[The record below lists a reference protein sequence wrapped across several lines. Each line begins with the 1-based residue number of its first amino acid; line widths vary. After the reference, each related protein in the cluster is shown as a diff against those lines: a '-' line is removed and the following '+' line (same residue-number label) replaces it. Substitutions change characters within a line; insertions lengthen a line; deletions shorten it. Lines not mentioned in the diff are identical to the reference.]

1 MKPRKISLC
10 LLALAMTMAM
20 STSAFAAS
28 PDEPLLSGTE
38 PEVPEICYP
47 TYVAQS
53 DDGTELRKYYDLGP
67 EDDPAGIPRSDFEQ
81 DGFHYTMTDLL
92 KQELPEYEER
102 LHTETVSV
110 ASKSKDMATVLS
122 VLPEK
127 KEFITE
133 DGFTGT
139 LTLRLESVQVEVSGY
154 GSTTKEISATRSYP
168 NLSDQDTQFIPK
180 TIEQDGKTLT
190 LQNIEWQSDN
200 TATVDGYALTDR
212 YTAVATYTGSKTSSY
227 VKGYT
232 VTAEY
237 SGTVSRIA
245 LNKVLA
251 DYEKE
256 NPTDGYSKRGI
267 YHFSNEGVC
276 SWFDFTK
283 KIAELAG
290 NTACDIEPCHSDEFP
305 SPVKR
310 PAYSVLDKTKIK
322 ETFGLKIPYWTDSLR
337 KCMGNMDA
345 LKA

>member
-28 PDEPLLSGTE
+28 PDEPLLGGTVTE
-38 PEVPEICYP
+38 QPEILYP

-53 DDGTELRKYYDLGP
+53 DDKTEFRKYYDLSP

-154 GSTTKEISATRSYP
+154 GSTTKEISATRTYP

-232 VTAEY
+232 VTADY

-245 LNKVLA
+245 LNKVRYVA
-251 DYEKE
+251 IFEGISIAPVE
-256 NPTDGYSKRGI
+256 EPVEEPVPTDPPVQEPGEAPASFNWAVLLVPLGLIVAAGGGIGIALFMKRRR
-267 YHFSNEGVC
+267 E
-276 SWFDFTK
+276 T
-283 KIAELAG
+283 
-290 NTACDIEPCHSDEFP
+290 DE
-305 SPVKR
+305 SE
-310 PAYSVLDKTKIK
+310 DDT
-322 ETFGLKIPYWTDSLR
+322 E
-337 KCMGNMDA
+337 
-345 LKA
+345 

>member
-10 LLALAMTMAM
+10 ALALAMTMAM
-20 STSAFAAS
+20 STSAFAAA
-28 PDEPLLSGTE
+28 PDEPLLSAKQTE
-38 PEVPEICYP
+38 VLYP
-47 TYVAQS
+47 SYIAQS
-53 DDGTELRKYYDLGP
+53 DDKTEFRKYYDLSP

-81 DGFHYTMTDLL
+81 DGVHYTMTDLL

-190 LQNIEWQSDN
+190 LQNIEWKSDN

-232 VTAEY
+232 VTADY
-237 SGTVSRIA
+237 SGTVNRIA
-245 LNKVLA
+245 LNKVRYVA
-251 DYEKE
+251 IFEGTSIT
-256 NPTDGYSKRGI
+256 PTEGPNSNDLSVQEPGEAPTSFNWAVLLVPLGLIVAAGGGI
-267 YHFSNEGVC
+267 G
-276 SWFDFTK
+276 
-283 KIAELAG
+283 IALMVKHRRE
-290 NTACDIEPCHSDEFP
+290 SDE
-305 SPVKR
+305 SE
-310 PAYSVLDKTKIK
+310 A
-322 ETFGLKIPYWTDSLR
+322 
-337 KCMGNMDA
+337 DA
-345 LKA
+345 E

>member
-1 MKPRKISLC
+1 MKRRTISIS

-28 PDEPLLSGTE
+28 PDEPLLSGSSTE
-38 PEVPEICYP
+38 QPEICYP

-53 DDGTELRKYYDLGP
+53 EDGTELRKYYDLGP

-81 DGFHYTMTDLL
+81 DGFHYTLTDLL

-139 LTLRLESVQVEVSGY
+139 LTLKLESVQVEVSGY
-154 GSTTKEISATRSYP
+154 GSTTKEISATRTYP

-190 LQNIEWQSDN
+190 LQNIEWQTDN
-200 TATVDGYALTDR
+200 TATVDGYAMGDR

-245 LNKVLA
+245 LNKVRYVA
-251 DYEKE
+251 
-256 NPTDGYSKRGI
+256 I
-267 YHFSNEGVC
+267 FEGVC
-276 SWFDFTK
+276 
-283 KIAELAG
+283 IAPVEEEPLEDIVPTDPPAQEPGEAPESFNWPVLLVPLGVIVAAG
-290 NTACDIEPCHSDEFP
+290 GGIGIALFMKRRRESDE
-305 SPVKR
+305 S
-310 PAYSVLDKTKIK
+310 
-322 ETFGLKIPYWTDSLR
+322 EG
-337 KCMGNMDA
+337 DA
-345 LKA
+345 E

>member
-10 LLALAMTMAM
+10 LLALAMTMTM
-20 STSAFAAS
+20 STSAFAAR
-28 PDEPLLSGTE
+28 PDEPLLGGTE

-67 EDDPAGIPRSDFEQ
+67 EDDPMGIPRTDFEQ
-81 DGFHYTMTDLL
+81 DGFRYTMTDLL

-102 LHTETVSV
+102 LHAETVSV

-154 GSTTKEISATRSYP
+154 GSTTKEISATRTYP

-190 LQNIEWQSDN
+190 LQAIDWQSDN

-245 LNKVLA
+245 LNKVRYVAIFEGVRIAPVEETPLEGIA
-251 DYEKE
+251 
-256 NPTDGYSKRGI
+256 PTD
-267 YHFSNEGVC
+267 
-276 SWFDFTK
+276 
-283 KIAELAG
+283 
-290 NTACDIEPCHSDEFP
+290 
-305 SPVKR
+305 SPVQE
-310 PAYSVLDKTKIK
+310 PGEAPTSFNWAVLLVPLAVIAAAGGGIGIALLVKHRK
-322 ETFGLKIPYWTDSLR
+322 ESEDESEDDTE
-337 KCMGNMDA
+337 
-345 LKA
+345 

>member
-1 MKPRKISLC
+1 MKRRKISFC

-20 STSAFAAS
+20 STSAFAAETDS
-28 PDEPLLSGTE
+28 PLLSDTGTAQAA
-38 PEVPEICYP
+38 VCYP
-47 TYVAQS
+47 TYVARS
-53 DDGTELRKYYDLGP
+53 EDGTEIRKYYDLGP
-67 EDDPAGIPRSDFEQ
+67 EDDPAGIPRTDFEQ

-110 ASKSKDMATVLS
+110 ASKSKDMATILS

-154 GSTTKEISATRSYP
+154 GSTTKEISATRTYP

-190 LQNIEWQSDN
+190 LQTIDWQSDN

-245 LNKVLA
+245 LNKVRYVA
-251 DYEKE
+251 
-256 NPTDGYSKRGI
+256 I
-267 YHFSNEGVC
+267 FEGVC
-276 SWFDFTK
+276 
-283 KIAELAG
+283 IAPVEEESVEEPAPTDPPVQEPADATASFNWAVLLVPLALVAAAG
-290 NTACDIEPCHSDEFP
+290 GGIGIALLVKHRRESDE
-305 SPVKR
+305 SE
-310 PAYSVLDKTKIK
+310 DDT
-322 ETFGLKIPYWTDSLR
+322 E
-337 KCMGNMDA
+337 
-345 LKA
+345 

>member
-20 STSAFAAS
+20 TTSAFAAS
-28 PDEPLLSGTE
+28 PDDPLLSGTTTE
-38 PEVPEICYP
+38 QPEICYP

-53 DDGTELRKYYDLGP
+53 EDGTELRKYYDLGP

-81 DGFHYTMTDLL
+81 DGFHYTLTDLL

-139 LTLRLESVQVEVSGY
+139 LTLKLESVQVEVSGY
-154 GSTTKEISATRSYP
+154 GSTTKEISATRTYP

-190 LQNIEWQSDN
+190 LQNIEWQTDN
-200 TATVDGYALTDR
+200 TATVDGYAMGDR

-245 LNKVLA
+245 LNKVRYVA
-251 DYEKE
+251 
-256 NPTDGYSKRGI
+256 I
-267 YHFSNEGVC
+267 FEGVC
-276 SWFDFTK
+276 
-283 KIAELAG
+283 IAPVEEEPLEDIVPTDPPVQEPGEAPESFNWPVLLVPLGVIVAAG
-290 NTACDIEPCHSDEFP
+290 GGIGIALFMKRRRESDE
-305 SPVKR
+305 S
-310 PAYSVLDKTKIK
+310 
-322 ETFGLKIPYWTDSLR
+322 EG
-337 KCMGNMDA
+337 DA
-345 LKA
+345 E

>member
-20 STSAFAAS
+20 STSAFAAR

-53 DDGTELRKYYDLGP
+53 DDRTELRKYYDLGP
-67 EDDPAGIPRSDFEQ
+67 EDDPMGIPRTDFEQ
-81 DGFHYTMTDLL
+81 DGFRYTMTDLL

-102 LHTETVSV
+102 LHAETVSV

-154 GSTTKEISATRSYP
+154 GSTTKEISATRTYP

-190 LQNIEWQSDN
+190 LQTIDWQSDN

-212 YTAVATYTGSKTSSY
+212 YTAVATYTGNKTSSY

-232 VTAEY
+232 VTAKY

-245 LNKVLA
+245 LNKVRYVAIFEGVRIAPVEETPLEGIA
-251 DYEKE
+251 
-256 NPTDGYSKRGI
+256 PTD
-267 YHFSNEGVC
+267 
-276 SWFDFTK
+276 
-283 KIAELAG
+283 
-290 NTACDIEPCHSDEFP
+290 
-305 SPVKR
+305 SPVQEPGEA
-310 PAYSVLDKTKIK
+310 PASFNWAVLLVPLAVIAAAGGGIGIALLVKHRK
-322 ETFGLKIPYWTDSLR
+322 ESEDESEDDTE
-337 KCMGNMDA
+337 
-345 LKA
+345 

>member
-127 KEFITE
+127 KEKGAYPKKRTSVIRK
-133 DGFTGT
+133 
-139 LTLRLESVQVEVSGY
+139 LREKQIAIARRAGKPIPKFLEQQVERE
-154 GSTTKEISATRSYP
+154 K
-168 NLSDQDTQFIPK
+168 
-180 TIEQDGKTLT
+180 
-190 LQNIEWQSDN
+190 
-200 TATVDGYALTDR
+200 
-212 YTAVATYTGSKTSSY
+212 
-227 VKGYT
+227 
-232 VTAEY
+232 
-237 SGTVSRIA
+237 SR
-245 LNKVLA
+245 
-251 DYEKE
+251 
-256 NPTDGYSKRGI
+256 R
-267 YHFSNEGVC
+267 
-276 SWFDFTK
+276 
-283 KIAELAG
+283 
-290 NTACDIEPCHSDEFP
+290 
-305 SPVKR
+305 
-310 PAYSVLDKTKIK
+310 
-322 ETFGLKIPYWTDSLR
+322 
-337 KCMGNMDA
+337 
-345 LKA
+345 

>member
-1 MKPRKISLC
+1 MKPRKMSLC
-10 LLALAMTMAM
+10 LLAVAMAMAM
-20 STSAFAAS
+20 STSAFAAG
-28 PDEPLLSGTE
+28 PDEPLLSGTTTE
-38 PEVPEICYP
+38 QPEVCYP
-47 TYVAQS
+47 TYVARS
-53 DDGTELRKYYDLGP
+53 DDGTEIRKYYDLGP

-81 DGFHYTMTDLL
+81 DGFYYTMTDLL
-92 KQELPEYEER
+92 KQELPAYEER

-154 GSTTKEISATRSYP
+154 GSTTKEISATRTYP

-212 YTAVATYTGSKTSSY
+212 YTAVATYTGSTTSSY

-237 SGTVSRIA
+237 TGTVSRIA
-245 LNKVLA
+245 LNKVRYVA
-251 DYEKE
+251 
-256 NPTDGYSKRGI
+256 I
-267 YHFSNEGVC
+267 FEGVC
-276 SWFDFTK
+276 ITPVEEEPLEDVVPTDQTEQEPVETPSSFNWAVLLVPLAV
-283 KIAELAG
+283 IAAAG
-290 NTACDIEPCHSDEFP
+290 GGVGIALLVKRRQESDE
-305 SPVKR
+305 SE
-310 PAYSVLDKTKIK
+310 DDT
-322 ETFGLKIPYWTDSLR
+322 E
-337 KCMGNMDA
+337 
-345 LKA
+345 

>member
-28 PDEPLLSGTE
+28 PDEPLLSVTE

-53 DDGTELRKYYDLGP
+53 DDGTEFRKYYDLGP
-67 EDDPAGIPRSDFEQ
+67 EDDPAGIPRTDFEQ

-154 GSTTKEISATRSYP
+154 GSTTKEISATRTYP

-190 LQNIEWQSDN
+190 LQTIDWQSDN
-200 TATVDGYALTDR
+200 TETVDGYALTDR

-245 LNKVLA
+245 LNKVRYVA
-251 DYEKE
+251 IFEGVSIAPVE
-256 NPTDGYSKRGI
+256 EPVEEPVPTDPPVQEPVDEPASFNWAVLLVPLAVVAAAGGGI
-267 YHFSNEGVC
+267 G
-276 SWFDFTK
+276 
-283 KIAELAG
+283 IALL
-290 NTACDIEPCHSDEFP
+290 
-305 SPVKR
+305 VKHR
-310 PAYSVLDKTKIK
+310 TESEEESGDDT
-322 ETFGLKIPYWTDSLR
+322 E
-337 KCMGNMDA
+337 
-345 LKA
+345 

>member
-1 MKPRKISLC
+1 MKRRTISIG

-28 PDEPLLSGTE
+28 PDEPLLSGSSAE
-38 PEVPEICYP
+38 QPEICYP

-53 DDGTELRKYYDLGP
+53 EDGTELRKYYDLGP

-81 DGFHYTMTDLL
+81 DGFHYTLTDLL

-122 VLPEK
+122 VLTEK

-139 LTLRLESVQVEVSGY
+139 LSLKLESVQVEVSGY
-154 GSTTKEISATRSYP
+154 GSTTKEISATRTYP

-190 LQNIEWQSDN
+190 LQNIDWQTDN
-200 TATVDGYALTDR
+200 TATVDGYAMGDR

-245 LNKVLA
+245 LNKVRYVA
-251 DYEKE
+251 
-256 NPTDGYSKRGI
+256 I
-267 YHFSNEGVC
+267 FEGVC
-276 SWFDFTK
+276 
-283 KIAELAG
+283 IAPVEEEPLEDIVPTDSPVQKPGEAPEAFNWPVLLVPLAVIVAAG
-290 NTACDIEPCHSDEFP
+290 GGIGIALFMKRRRESDE
-305 SPVKR
+305 SEG
-310 PAYSVLDKTKIK
+310 DT
-322 ETFGLKIPYWTDSLR
+322 E
-337 KCMGNMDA
+337 
-345 LKA
+345 

>member
-1 MKPRKISLC
+1 MKHRTISIS

-28 PDEPLLSGTE
+28 PDEPLLSGSSTE
-38 PEVPEICYP
+38 QPEICYP

-53 DDGTELRKYYDLGP
+53 EDGTELRKYYDLGP

-81 DGFHYTMTDLL
+81 DGFHYTLTDLL

-139 LTLRLESVQVEVSGY
+139 LTLKLESVQVEVSGY
-154 GSTTKEISATRSYP
+154 GSTTKEISATRTYP

-190 LQNIEWQSDN
+190 LQNIEWQTDN
-200 TATVDGYALTDR
+200 TATVDGYAMGDR

-245 LNKVLA
+245 LNKVRYVA
-251 DYEKE
+251 
-256 NPTDGYSKRGI
+256 I
-267 YHFSNEGVC
+267 FEGVC
-276 SWFDFTK
+276 
-283 KIAELAG
+283 IAPVEEEPLEDIVPTDPPVQEPGEAPESFNWPVLLVPLGVIVAAG
-290 NTACDIEPCHSDEFP
+290 GGIGIALFMKRRRESDE
-305 SPVKR
+305 S
-310 PAYSVLDKTKIK
+310 
-322 ETFGLKIPYWTDSLR
+322 EG
-337 KCMGNMDA
+337 DA
-345 LKA
+345 E

>member
-20 STSAFAAS
+20 STSAFAAG
-28 PDEPLLSGTE
+28 PDEPLLGGTE

-53 DDGTELRKYYDLGP
+53 DDGTEFRKYYDLGP
-67 EDDPAGIPRSDFEQ
+67 EDDPAGIPRTDFEQ

-154 GSTTKEISATRSYP
+154 GSTTKEISATRTYP

-190 LQNIEWQSDN
+190 LQTIDWQSDN

-245 LNKVLA
+245 LNKVRYVAIFEGVRLA
-251 DYEKE
+251 PIEE
-256 NPTDGYSKRGI
+256 PVEEPVPTDPPVQEPADTTASFNWAVLLVPLAVVAAAGGGI
-267 YHFSNEGVC
+267 G
-276 SWFDFTK
+276 
-283 KIAELAG
+283 IALL
-290 NTACDIEPCHSDEFP
+290 
-305 SPVKR
+305 VKHR
-310 PAYSVLDKTKIK
+310 K
-322 ETFGLKIPYWTDSLR
+322 ESEEESEDDTE
-337 KCMGNMDA
+337 
-345 LKA
+345 

>member
-1 MKPRKISLC
+1 MKRRTISIS

-28 PDEPLLSGTE
+28 PDEPLLSGSSTE
-38 PEVPEICYP
+38 QPEICYP

-53 DDGTELRKYYDLGP
+53 EDGTELRKYYDLGP

-81 DGFHYTMTDLL
+81 DGFHYTLTDLL

-139 LTLRLESVQVEVSGY
+139 LTRKLESVQVEVSGY
-154 GSTTKEISATRSYP
+154 GSTTKEISATRTYP

-190 LQNIEWQSDN
+190 LQNIEWQTDN
-200 TATVDGYALTDR
+200 TATVDGYAMGDR

-245 LNKVLA
+245 LNKVRYVA
-251 DYEKE
+251 
-256 NPTDGYSKRGI
+256 I
-267 YHFSNEGVC
+267 FEGVC
-276 SWFDFTK
+276 
-283 KIAELAG
+283 IAPVEEEPLEDIVPTDPPGQEPGEAPESFNWPVLLVPLGVIVAAG
-290 NTACDIEPCHSDEFP
+290 GGIGIALFMKRRRESDE
-305 SPVKR
+305 S
-310 PAYSVLDKTKIK
+310 
-322 ETFGLKIPYWTDSLR
+322 EG
-337 KCMGNMDA
+337 DA
-345 LKA
+345 E

>member
-10 LLALAMTMAM
+10 LLTLAMTMAM

-28 PDEPLLSGTE
+28 PDEPLLGGTVTE
-38 PEVPEICYP
+38 QPEVLYP

-53 DDGTELRKYYDLGP
+53 DDKTEFRKYYDLSP

-245 LNKVLA
+245 LNKVRYVAIFEGVRIAPVEEAPLEDIA
-251 DYEKE
+251 
-256 NPTDGYSKRGI
+256 PTDPPVQEPGEAPASFNWAVLLVPLAVIAAAGGGIGIALFMKRRR
-267 YHFSNEGVC
+267 E
-276 SWFDFTK
+276 T
-283 KIAELAG
+283 
-290 NTACDIEPCHSDEFP
+290 DE
-305 SPVKR
+305 SE
-310 PAYSVLDKTKIK
+310 DDT
-322 ETFGLKIPYWTDSLR
+322 E
-337 KCMGNMDA
+337 
-345 LKA
+345 

>member
-1 MKPRKISLC
+1 MKRRTISIS

-28 PDEPLLSGTE
+28 PDEPLLSGSSTE
-38 PEVPEICYP
+38 QPEICYP
-47 TYVAQS
+47 TSVAQS
-53 DDGTELRKYYDLGP
+53 EDGTELRKYYDLGP

-81 DGFHYTMTDLL
+81 DGFHYTLTDLL

-139 LTLRLESVQVEVSGY
+139 LTLKLESVQVEVSGY
-154 GSTTKEISATRSYP
+154 GSTTKEISATRTYP

-190 LQNIEWQSDN
+190 LQNIEWQTDN
-200 TATVDGYALTDR
+200 TATVDGYAMGDR

-245 LNKVLA
+245 LNKVRYVA
-251 DYEKE
+251 
-256 NPTDGYSKRGI
+256 I
-267 YHFSNEGVC
+267 FEGVC
-276 SWFDFTK
+276 
-283 KIAELAG
+283 IAPVEEEPLEDIVPTDPPVQEPGEAPESFNWPVLLVPLGVIVAAG
-290 NTACDIEPCHSDEFP
+290 GGIGIALFMKRRRESDE
-305 SPVKR
+305 S
-310 PAYSVLDKTKIK
+310 
-322 ETFGLKIPYWTDSLR
+322 EG
-337 KCMGNMDA
+337 DA
-345 LKA
+345 E

>member
-20 STSAFAAS
+20 STSAFAAG

-38 PEVPEICYP
+38 PKVPEICYP

-67 EDDPAGIPRSDFEQ
+67 VDDPMGIPRTDFEQ
-81 DGFHYTMTDLL
+81 NGIHYTMTDLL

-102 LHTETVSV
+102 LHAETVSV

-154 GSTTKEISATRSYP
+154 GSTTKEISATRTYP

-190 LQNIEWQSDN
+190 LQTIDWQSDN

-212 YTAVATYTGSKTSSY
+212 YTAVATYTGNKTSSY

-245 LNKVLA
+245 LNKVRYVAIFEGVRIAPVEETPLEGIA
-251 DYEKE
+251 
-256 NPTDGYSKRGI
+256 PTD
-267 YHFSNEGVC
+267 
-276 SWFDFTK
+276 
-283 KIAELAG
+283 
-290 NTACDIEPCHSDEFP
+290 
-305 SPVKR
+305 SPVQEPGEA
-310 PAYSVLDKTKIK
+310 PASFNWAVLLVPLAVVAAAGGGIGIALLVKHRK
-322 ETFGLKIPYWTDSLR
+322 ESEDESEDDTE
-337 KCMGNMDA
+337 
-345 LKA
+345 

>member
-110 ASKSKDMATVLS
+110 ASKSKDMATVPS

-245 LNKVLA
+245 LNKVRYVAIFEGVRIAPVEEAPLEDIA
-251 DYEKE
+251 
-256 NPTDGYSKRGI
+256 PTD
-267 YHFSNEGVC
+267 
-276 SWFDFTK
+276 
-283 KIAELAG
+283 
-290 NTACDIEPCHSDEFP
+290 
-305 SPVKR
+305 SPVQEPGDAPASFNWAVLLVPLAVIAAAGGGIGIALFAKR
-310 PAYSVLDKTKIK
+310 RR
-322 ETFGLKIPYWTDSLR
+322 ETDESEDDTE
-337 KCMGNMDA
+337 
-345 LKA
+345 

>member
-1 MKPRKISLC
+1 MKSRKISLC

-20 STSAFAAS
+20 TTSAFAAS
-28 PDEPLLSGTE
+28 PDEPLLSGTATE
-38 PEVPEICYP
+38 QPEICYP

-53 DDGTELRKYYDLGP
+53 EDGTELRKYYDLGP

-139 LTLRLESVQVEVSGY
+139 LTLKLESVQVEVSGY
-154 GSTTKEISATRSYP
+154 GSTTKEITATRTYP

-237 SGTVSRIA
+237 TGTVSRIA
-245 LNKVLA
+245 LNKVRYVA
-251 DYEKE
+251 
-256 NPTDGYSKRGI
+256 I
-267 YHFSNEGVC
+267 FEGVC
-276 SWFDFTK
+276 
-283 KIAELAG
+283 IAPVEETPLEDIVPTDPPVQEPGEAPASFNWAVLLVPLAVIAAAG
-290 NTACDIEPCHSDEFP
+290 GGIGIALFMKRRRESDE
-305 SPVKR
+305 SE
-310 PAYSVLDKTKIK
+310 DDT
-322 ETFGLKIPYWTDSLR
+322 E
-337 KCMGNMDA
+337 
-345 LKA
+345 

>member
-10 LLALAMTMAM
+10 LLVLAMTMVM
-20 STSAFAAS
+20 STSAFAAG
-28 PDEPLLSGTE
+28 PDEPLLSGTVTVQ
-38 PEVPEICYP
+38 PKVLYP
-47 TYVAQS
+47 SYVAQS
-53 DDGTELRKYYDLGP
+53 DDKAEFRKYYDLGP

-110 ASKSKDMATVLS
+110 ASHSKDMATVLS

-190 LQNIEWQSDN
+190 LQNIQWQSDN

-245 LNKVLA
+245 LNKVRYVAIFEGTCITPAEGPNSNDLSVQEPGDVTSSFNWPVLLVPLGLIVAAGGGIGIALLVKHRKESEEESEA
-251 DYEKE
+251 DTE
-256 NPTDGYSKRGI
+256 
-267 YHFSNEGVC
+267 
-276 SWFDFTK
+276 
-283 KIAELAG
+283 
-290 NTACDIEPCHSDEFP
+290 
-305 SPVKR
+305 
-310 PAYSVLDKTKIK
+310 
-322 ETFGLKIPYWTDSLR
+322 
-337 KCMGNMDA
+337 
-345 LKA
+345 

>member
-10 LLALAMTMAM
+10 LLALAMTITM
-20 STSAFAAS
+20 STSAFAAR
-28 PDEPLLSGTE
+28 PDEPILGGTE

-67 EDDPAGIPRSDFEQ
+67 EDDPMGIPRTDFEQ
-81 DGFHYTMTDLL
+81 DGFRYTMTDLL

-102 LHTETVSV
+102 LHAETVSV

-154 GSTTKEISATRSYP
+154 GSTTKEISATRTYP

-190 LQNIEWQSDN
+190 LQAIDWQSDN

-245 LNKVLA
+245 LNKVRYVAIFEGVRIAPVEETPLEGIA
-251 DYEKE
+251 
-256 NPTDGYSKRGI
+256 PTD
-267 YHFSNEGVC
+267 
-276 SWFDFTK
+276 
-283 KIAELAG
+283 
-290 NTACDIEPCHSDEFP
+290 
-305 SPVKR
+305 SPVQE
-310 PAYSVLDKTKIK
+310 PGEAPTSFNWAVLLVPLAVIAAAGGGIGIALLVKHRK
-322 ETFGLKIPYWTDSLR
+322 ESEDESEDDTE
-337 KCMGNMDA
+337 
-345 LKA
+345 

>member
-1 MKPRKISLC
+1 MKRRKFSLC
-10 LLALAMTMAM
+10 LLALAMVMAM
-20 STSAFAAS
+20 STSVFAAG
-28 PDEPLLSGTE
+28 PDEPLLGGTTTE
-38 PEVPEICYP
+38 QPEICYP

-67 EDDPAGIPRSDFEQ
+67 ENDPAGIPRSDFEQ

-139 LTLRLESVQVEVSGY
+139 LALRLESVQVDVSGY
-154 GSTTKEISATRSYP
+154 GSTTKEISATRTYP

-212 YTAVATYTGSKTSSY
+212 YTAVATYTGSATSSY

-245 LNKVLA
+245 LNKVRYVAIFEGIRIAPVEEEPLE
-251 DYEKE
+251 DTV
-256 NPTDGYSKRGI
+256 PTDPPMQEPGEAPASFNWAVLLVPLAVIVAAGGGIGIALLAKRRQ
-267 YHFSNEGVC
+267 E
-276 SWFDFTK
+276 
-283 KIAELAG
+283 
-290 NTACDIEPCHSDEFP
+290 SDE
-305 SPVKR
+305 SE
-310 PAYSVLDKTKIK
+310 DDT
-322 ETFGLKIPYWTDSLR
+322 E
-337 KCMGNMDA
+337 
-345 LKA
+345 

>member
-20 STSAFAAS
+20 STSAFAAR
-28 PDEPLLSGTE
+28 PDEPLLGGTE

-67 EDDPAGIPRSDFEQ
+67 EDDPMGIPRTDFEQ
-81 DGFHYTMTDLL
+81 DGFRYTMTDLL

-102 LHTETVSV
+102 LHAETVSV

-154 GSTTKEISATRSYP
+154 GSTTKEISATRTYP

-190 LQNIEWQSDN
+190 LQTIDWQSDN

-245 LNKVLA
+245 LNKVRYVAIFEGVRIAPVEETPLEGIA
-251 DYEKE
+251 
-256 NPTDGYSKRGI
+256 PTD
-267 YHFSNEGVC
+267 
-276 SWFDFTK
+276 
-283 KIAELAG
+283 
-290 NTACDIEPCHSDEFP
+290 
-305 SPVKR
+305 SPVQEPGEA
-310 PAYSVLDKTKIK
+310 PASFNWAVLLVPLAVIAAAGGGIGIALLVKHRK
-322 ETFGLKIPYWTDSLR
+322 ESEDESEDDTE
-337 KCMGNMDA
+337 
-345 LKA
+345 

>member
-1 MKPRKISLC
+1 MKLRKISFC
-10 LLALAMTMAM
+10 ALALAMTMAV
-20 STSAFAAS
+20 STSAFASA
-28 PDEPLLSGTE
+28 PDEPLLSAKQTE
-38 PEVPEICYP
+38 VLYP
-47 TYVAQS
+47 AYVAQS
-53 DDGTELRKYYDLGP
+53 DDKTEFRKYYDLSP

-81 DGFHYTMTDLL
+81 DGVHYTMTDLL

-154 GSTTKEISATRSYP
+154 GSTTKEISTTRSYP

-190 LQNIEWQSDN
+190 LQNIEWKSDN

-232 VTAEY
+232 VTADY
-237 SGTVSRIA
+237 SGTVNRIA
-245 LNKVLA
+245 LNKVRYVAIFEGTCITPAEGPNSNDLPVQEPGEA
-251 DYEKE
+251 
-256 NPTDGYSKRGI
+256 PTSFNWAVLLVPLGLIVAAGGGIGIALMVKRRR
-267 YHFSNEGVC
+267 E
-276 SWFDFTK
+276 
-283 KIAELAG
+283 
-290 NTACDIEPCHSDEFP
+290 SDE
-305 SPVKR
+305 SEV
-310 PAYSVLDKTKIK
+310 DT
-322 ETFGLKIPYWTDSLR
+322 E
-337 KCMGNMDA
+337 
-345 LKA
+345 

>member
-20 STSAFAAS
+20 STSAFAAR
-28 PDEPLLSGTE
+28 PDEPLLGGTE

-67 EDDPAGIPRSDFEQ
+67 EDDPMGIPRTDFEQ
-81 DGFHYTMTDLL
+81 DGFRYTMTDLL

-102 LHTETVSV
+102 LHAETVSV

-154 GSTTKEISATRSYP
+154 GSTTKEISATRTYP

-190 LQNIEWQSDN
+190 LQTIDWQSDN

-245 LNKVLA
+245 LNKVRYVAIFEGVRVAPVEETPLEGIA
-251 DYEKE
+251 
-256 NPTDGYSKRGI
+256 PTD
-267 YHFSNEGVC
+267 
-276 SWFDFTK
+276 
-283 KIAELAG
+283 
-290 NTACDIEPCHSDEFP
+290 
-305 SPVKR
+305 SPVQEPGEA
-310 PAYSVLDKTKIK
+310 PASFNWAVLLVPLAVIAAAGGGIGIALLVKHRK
-322 ETFGLKIPYWTDSLR
+322 ESEDESEDDTE
-337 KCMGNMDA
+337 
-345 LKA
+345 